1 MKTVSMS
8 LVFRLSPDY
17 TLLPKAPVAA
27 MAIKMPSRRKLVLE
41 QWWLLPKPQSG
52 PCQEF
57 SQRSVWVGLA
67 CVPPLGQLHS
77 SLLPWLSLSFSPSSL
92 LVPYGGLAL
101 PHSPHSSSSCQI
113 YEPLCPSPTTS
124 QKCYCSSC
132 IKHPL
137 TALTETKTR
146 VSWEEKKRGQQ

>member
-1 MKTVSMS
+1 MTLSSCKLEEVMKTVSMS

-27 MAIKMPSRRKLVLE
+27 VAIKMPSRRKLVLE

-52 PCQEF
+52 PCQEL

-101 PHSPHSSSSCQI
+101 PH
-113 YEPLCPSPTTS
+113 
-124 QKCYCSSC
+124 
-132 IKHPL
+132 L
-137 TALTETKTR
+137 TAPHLARYTSPFALLPWPPKNATVLHASSTR
-146 VSWEEKKRGQQ
+146 SLLLQKPKQ